1 MSFFSSCLQSQI
13 SAHSEFLLSD
23 LFNSLVCVLFCLFGD
38 EKLSYLRTR
47 RKAWAIYSIALC
59 SPVIVSTMWLAGR
72 PWFTWVIIPL
82 SIALKIN
89 AGRWRKVKSE
99 VRENV
104 SLRVSRASEDRCSM
118 VYILLPVWFFYIALT
133 VTMFTFIIEIML
145 PSSKVILQSKIPS
158 FKIYQK

>member
-1 MSFFSSCLQSQI
+1 M
-13 SAHSEFLLSD
+13 
-23 LFNSLVCVLFCLFGD
+23 
-38 EKLSYLRTR
+38 
-47 RKAWAIYSIALC
+47 
-59 SPVIVSTMWLAGR
+59 
-72 PWFTWVIIPL
+72 
-82 SIALKIN
+82 
-89 AGRWRKVKSE
+89 KSE